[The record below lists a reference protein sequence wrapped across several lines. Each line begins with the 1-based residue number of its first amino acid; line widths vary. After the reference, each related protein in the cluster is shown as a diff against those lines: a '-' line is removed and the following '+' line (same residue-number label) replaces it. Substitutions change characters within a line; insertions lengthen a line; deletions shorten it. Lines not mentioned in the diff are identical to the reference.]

1 MSFLLYISG
10 LILIGSVAWLVVVP
24 FFRPRQD
31 TLAPVEPDNQQNL
44 LERWERQKKEAYV
57 AIKEAEFDRQTGKLT
72 EEDYDFLREK
82 YEARALEALT
92 QPDRP
97 QQEKAAQEEAEPTA
111 TEQQPV
117 LPSEP

>member
-10 LILIGSVAWLVVVP
+10 LVLIGGVAWGVAAPL
-24 FFRPRQD
+24 FRPWLD
-31 TLAPVEPDNQQNL
+31 NVAPVEPDKQFD
-44 LERWERQKKEAYV
+44 RWERQKKEAYA

-72 EEDYDFLREK
+72 EEDYEFLRER

-92 QPDRP
+92 QLNQPL
-97 QQEKAAQEEAEPTA
+97 QKEAGQEEMQATA
-111 TEQQPV
+111 TEQRPV